1 MIAVR
6 VLHGGRAVREQLF
19 PALPLTVGRDPA
31 SDVVLFDPS
40 VSRRHARIERDEN
53 GILVVRDLD
62 SRNGVHL
69 GPVAVDHAEGARFV
83 RCLVGRVGLEVEA
96 LTDEPTR
103 EIPLTEVLGF
113 EQRRTATDHVR
124 YVALGTVAWLLTAVT
139 DSDFW
144 SPWQPNRSGAL
155 LSHVLGAAAGLP
167 MMALVLLGL
176 LRLVGRHVRI
186 ADTLRA
192 LAVVVAAFAAVHLV
206 GLALYYVLSVPAY
219 GAVTAAM
226 GIASTV
232 WAIVYLAG
240 VRREGPKR
248 WFRLAWVA
256 GALLLSGGLAVT
268 SRLEES
274 RAGQPDVDHVV
285 LPPLRHHAGPAR
297 SLERHFAEVQ
307 AESEA
312 AMRKAKDVLARHDQ
326 SRGSAPDEV
335 SPAAPP

>member
-6 VLHGGRAVREQLF
+6 VLHGGRPVREQLF

-40 VSRRHARIERDEN
+40 VSRRHARIDRDEN
-53 GILVVRDLD
+53 GILVVRDLE

-69 GPVAVDHAEGARFV
+69 GPVSVDQAGGARLV
-83 RCLVGRVGLEVEA
+83 RCLVGRVSLEVEA
-96 LTDEPTR
+96 LTDEPTQ
-103 EIPLTEVLGF
+103 EIPRHEVLGF

-124 YVALGTVAWLLTAVT
+124 YVALGAAAWLLTAVM

-155 LSHVLGAAAGLP
+155 LSHLLGAVAGLP
-167 MMALVLLGL
+167 VMALVLLGV
-176 LRLVGRHVRI
+176 LRLVGRQLRI

-192 LAVVVAAFAAVHLV
+192 LAVVLLV
-206 GLALYYVLSVPAY
+206 SMATTLWGLALYYALPVGAY
-219 GAVTAAM
+219 AAVNAAT
-226 GIASTV
+226 GIVFGV

-240 VRREGPKR
+240 LRREGPKV

-256 GALLLSGGLAVT
+256 GALLLIGGLGVT

-274 RAGQPDVDHVV
+274 RAGQPRVDHLV
-285 LPPLRHHAGPAR
+285 LPPLGHYAGPAHT
-297 SLERHFAEVQ
+297 LERHFADVQ
-307 AESEA
+307 AQSEA
-312 AMRKAKDVLARHDQ
+312 ATRKAADVLARHDQ
-326 SRGSAPDEV
+326 SR
-335 SPAAPP
+335 